1 MTLPAVNGFP
11 ELLLEA
17 KFIKFW
23 QPESLTPLLPWRC
36 SMLSEAP
43 WSTRSLSPGPTGDL
57 CPPNTATRAW
67 DPSLQY
73 QGQQGHI
80 NTGPMLNPILFLT
93 AKCYCCSALL
103 ILDWELYFKME
114 SHLYAWSTPS
124 VLKEIPFVLSS
135 RNAFQR
141 CSKDVF
147 KHLLNQCIPCLLAAG
162 YLQNLTAAQ
171 GREEQSVCCWKAV
184 EQITKESTEISGGLT
199 EVIRHGQYWFAKP
212 RVTLT
217 ELISFA
223 NLY

>member
-1 MTLPAVNGFP
+1 MASQNYS
-11 ELLLEA
+11 
-17 KFIKFW
+17 W
-23 QPESLTPLLPWRC
+23 RQNSLNSDNL
-36 SMLSEAP
+36 
-43 WSTRSLSPGPTGDL
+43 
-57 CPPNTATRAW
+57 RAW
-67 DPSLQY
+67 LHCSHEGALCCLRHLGLPEASAQDQQETSVLPTQPPEPGTHPLQY

-124 VLKEIPFVLSS
+124 VLKEIPFVQSS

-223 NLY
+223 NLC